1 MGAQD
6 TGLGAYGRINLID
19 KTLIKPLNATAK
31 KTKFNTKSITYSE
44 STSKIMVRSR
54 WTVFE
59 ILLMSARDF
68 MEECLTMFNRVT
80 KNVLTLSINY

>member
-1 MGAQD
+1 MRARD
-6 TGLGAYGRINLID
+6 PGLGACGRINLID

-59 ILLMSARDF
+59 ILLMSVLDF
-68 MEECLTMFNRVT
+68 MEEYLTIY
-80 KNVLTLSINY
+80 LSIE

>member
-1 MGAQD
+1 MKPWD
-6 TGLGAYGRINLID
+6 RGLEACGWINLID
-19 KTLIKPLNATAK
+19 NTLIKSLNATAK